1 MEGLRELFI
10 ILIAGAIKL
19 YRKELRYR
27 MRNCIPF
34 YITEA
39 EIWLLHDFYVL
50 KGLSFKLNLL
60 LVFLYLAKDLIHTL
74 AKYKRI
80 RRWEKRHQK

>member
-1 MEGLRELFI
+1 MEGIRELLI
-10 ILIAGAIKL
+10 YLIAGVIRL
-19 YRKELRYR
+19 VRKKIRYR

-39 EIWLLHDFYVL
+39 EIWLLHDFYIL

-60 LVFLYLAKDLIHTL
+60 IATLYLAKEFIHNL
-74 AKYKRI
+74 AELKRAT
-80 RRWEKRHQK
+80 RKKRHQK

>member
-1 MEGLRELFI
+1 MEGIRELLI
-10 ILIAGAIKL
+10 YLIAGVIRL
-19 YRKELRYR
+19 VRKEIRYR

-39 EIWLLHDFYVL
+39 EIWLLHDFYIL

-60 LVFLYLAKDLIHTL
+60 IATLYLAKEFIHNL
-74 AKYKRI
+74 AELKRAT
-80 RRWEKRHQK
+80 RKKRHQK

>member
-1 MEGLRELFI
+1 MESFRDLFVILVAGLIKI
-10 ILIAGAIKL
+10 I
-19 YRKELRYR
+19 RKEIRYR

-34 YITEA
+34 YVTEA

-60 LVFLYLAKDLIHTL
+60 IVTLYLAKDFIHSL
-74 AKYKRI
+74 AECKRAT
-80 RRWEKRHQK
+80 RKNRHQK

>member
-1 MEGLRELFI
+1 MEGNRELLI
-10 ILIAGAIKL
+10 YLIAGVIRL
-19 YRKELRYR
+19 VRKEIRYR

-39 EIWLLHDFYVL
+39 EIWLLHDFYIL

-60 LVFLYLAKDLIHTL
+60 IATLYLAKEFIHNL
-74 AKYKRI
+74 AEFKRAA
-80 RRWEKRHQK
+80 RRNRHQK

>member
-1 MEGLRELFI
+1 MEGIRELLI
-10 ILIAGAIKL
+10 YLIAGVIRL
-19 YRKELRYR
+19 VRKEIRYR

-39 EIWLLHDFYVL
+39 EIWLLHDFYIL

-60 LVFLYLAKDLIHTL
+60 IATLYLAKEFIHNL
-74 AKYKRI
+74 AECKRAA
-80 RRWEKRHQK
+80 RRNRHQK

>member
-1 MEGLRELFI
+1 MKGIRELLI
-10 ILIAGAIKL
+10 YLIAGVIRL
-19 YRKELRYR
+19 VRKEIRYR

-39 EIWLLHDFYVL
+39 EIWLLHDFYIL

-60 LVFLYLAKDLIHTL
+60 IATLYLAKEFIHNL
-74 AKYKRI
+74 AELKRAT
-80 RRWEKRHQK
+80 RKKRHQK

>member
-1 MEGLRELFI
+1 MESFRELFI

-19 YRKELRYR
+19 YKKEIRYR

-34 YITEA
+34 YMTEA
-39 EIWLLHDFYVL
+39 EIWLLHDFYIL

-60 LVFLYLAKDLIHTL
+60 IATLYLAKEFIHNL
-74 AKYKRI
+74 AECKRTA
-80 RRWEKRHQK
+80 RRNRHQK

>member
-1 MEGLRELFI
+1 MESFRDLFVI
-10 ILIAGAIKL
+10 IVAGIIRL
-19 YRKELRYR
+19 VRKELRYR

-34 YITEA
+34 YMTEA

-60 LVFLYLAKDLIHTL
+60 IVTLYLAKDFIHNL
-74 AKYKRI
+74 AEYKRAA
-80 RRWEKRHQK
+80 RKNRHQK